1 MAESKNSL
9 RSIPVRDGQIH
20 TDHMI
25 NESMG
30 GKL

>member
-1 MAESKNSL
+1 MAGSKNSL
-9 RSIPVRDGQIH
+9 RPITVRDGQIH

-30 GKL
+30 GTL